1 MEKGKVY
8 NGTSE
13 DSAGKAPGSV
23 EDKFT
28 TKPQT
33 NFHPTVKPTSL
44 MEYLVALV
52 CPVGGVVLDPF
63 TGSGSTGK
71 AAIRKGM
78 KFVGIEMTDEYLPII
93 KGRLEHEINQK
104 NGSLF

>member
-1 MEKGKVY
+1 
-8 NGTSE
+8 
-13 DSAGKAPGSV
+13 
-23 EDKFT
+23 
-28 TKPQT
+28 
-33 NFHPTVKPTSL
+33 
-44 MEYLVALV
+44 MEYQVELV

-78 KFVGIEMTDEYLPII
+78 KFVGVEMTDEYLPII
-93 KGRLEHEINQK
+93 KGRLEHEIDKK